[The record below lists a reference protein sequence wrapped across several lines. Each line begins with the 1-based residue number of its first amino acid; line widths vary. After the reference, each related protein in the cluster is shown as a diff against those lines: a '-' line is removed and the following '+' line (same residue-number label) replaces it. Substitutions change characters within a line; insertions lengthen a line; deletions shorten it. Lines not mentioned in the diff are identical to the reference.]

1 MAERIGR
8 CTNYSGCKL
17 AYRKEEIQVV
27 TKEFRCPECGS
38 PLEPL
43 GPKKGVS
50 VAFIASIGVAA
61 VLLLSTGATVWTL
74 ASPQGRSVV
83 LADPS
88 PTITPAAIPTPSPIP
103 ESTPLPAPL
112 PSATP
117 APTFEASATPSSTAI
132 NTSEVEEV
140 RRAVLKRIDIIPN
153 LSQAKKEKLY
163 SAEERAH
170 SMCRLFTISFEMRV
184 TEVSSQDVAF
194 IQKEVNQP
202 RIRNLLDDPIF
213 ILVILGFADKQG
225 ADQPNQNL
233 SRRRAQAVM
242 EVLRDKAGVQ
252 NAMQVVP
259 MGGTDLLDPRNL
271 AKNRIVEVWGAFP

>member
-27 TKEFRCPECGS
+27 TKEFRCPECGL

-43 GPKKGVS
+43 APKKGVS

-103 ESTPLPAPL
+103 ESTPLPTPL

-117 APTFEASATPSSTAI
+117 APTLEASATPSSPDI
-132 NTSEVEEV
+132 DTSEVEEV
-140 RRAVLKRIDIIPN
+140 RQAALKRIDIIPN

-163 SAEERAH
+163 SAVERAH

-202 RIRNLLDDPIF
+202 RIKNLLDDPIF

>member
-17 AYRKEEIQVV
+17 AYRKEEIHIV

-43 GPKKGVS
+43 APKKGAS

-74 ASPQGRSVV
+74 AGPQRRSVV

-88 PTITPAAIPTPSPIP
+88 PTITPAATPTPSPIL
-103 ESTPLPAPL
+103 ESTPLPAPV

-117 APTFEASATPSSTAI
+117 APTFEVSATPSSPDI

-140 RRAVLKRIDIIPN
+140 RRAVLKRIDIMPN
-153 LSQAKKEKLY
+153 LSEAKKEKLY
-163 SAEERAH
+163 SAVERAH
-170 SMCRLFTISFEMRV
+170 GMCRLFTISFEMRV
-184 TEVSSQDVAF
+184 TEVRSQDVAF

-202 RIRNLLDDPIF
+202 RIKNLLDDPIF

>member
-43 GPKKGVS
+43 APKKGAS

-74 ASPQGRSVV
+74 AGPQRRSVV

-88 PTITPAAIPTPSPIP
+88 PTITPAATPTPSPIL
-103 ESTPLPAPL
+103 ESTPLPAPV

-117 APTFEASATPSSTAI
+117 APTFEVSATPSSPDI

-140 RRAVLKRIDIIPN
+140 RRAVLKRIDIMPN
-153 LSQAKKEKLY
+153 LSEAKKEKLY
-163 SAEERAH
+163 SAVERAH

-184 TEVSSQDVAF
+184 TEVRSQDVAF

-225 ADQPNQNL
+225 ADQANQSL